1 VNSILNKEP
10 VIRAEKSLKQF
21 NPDLKVIVLE
31 QTARTANDAASALGC
46 KVGAI
51 VKSLLFRAGDNFVLC
66 LVSGDK
72 RCSLNKLKKIL
83 IFTPFLFLI
92 FSVTALRFIRNVEL
106 IPFNNLKFQVERNH
120 DARILGHLP
129 YNETSKEKLVLIE
142 PNIEVHMD
150 MRDSLLKMRE
160 EAKKDG
166 IYLVFLSG
174 YRSINLQDDI
184 FYSLKSIRNQEA
196 AERARV
202 SAPPGY
208 SEHSTGFAIDIGDAT
223 QRETDF
229 ETDFEN
235 TDTFRWLIKNA
246 AKFHFKLSFNKDN
259 KFIDYEP
266 WHWRYEG
273 SIEALKVFES
283 SNRKL

>member
-1 VNSILNKEP
+1 M
-10 VIRAEKSLKQF
+10 A
-21 NPDLKVIVLE
+21 
-31 QTARTANDAASALGC
+31 T
-46 KVGAI
+46 
-51 VKSLLFRAGDNFVLC
+51 
-66 LVSGDK
+66 
-72 RCSLNKLKKIL
+72 
-83 IFTPFLFLI
+83 
-92 FSVTALRFIRNVEL
+92 LRFIRNLEAGPLRNL
-106 IPFNNLKFQVERNH
+106 IFQVEKNH
-120 DARILGHLP
+120 DHRVLGHLP
-129 YNETSKEKLVLIE
+129 YKEIHKEKLVLIE
-142 PNIEVHMD
+142 PNIEVHVD

-174 YRSINLQDDI
+174 YRSINLQKDI

-229 ETDFEN
+229 ETQFEN
-235 TDTFRWLIKNA
+235 TKAFKWLVKNA

-259 KFIDYEP
+259 KYIDYEP

-273 SIEALKVFES
+273 SIDALKIFER
-283 SNRKL
+283 SNRKS

>member
-1 VNSILNKEP
+1 MEPNKDTDQFDIPLAKRTYLKNPNSTL
-10 VIRAEKSLKQF
+10 
-21 NPDLKVIVLE
+21 
-31 QTARTANDAASALGC
+31 
-46 KVGAI
+46 
-51 VKSLLFRAGDNFVLC
+51 
-66 LVSGDK
+66 
-72 RCSLNKLKKIL
+72 LKKL
-83 IFTPFLFLI
+83 LI
-92 FSVTALRFIRNVEL
+92 FSPFIFLPISFSSLLLIRNL
-106 IPFNNLKFQVERNH
+106 KQDSLNNLDFPANRNY

-129 YNETSKEKLVLIE
+129 YKETPKEKLVLIE

-174 YRSINLQDDI
+174 FRSINLQNDI

-235 TDTFRWLIKNA
+235 TDAFRWLIKNA

-259 KFIDYEP
+259 KYIDYEP

>member
-1 VNSILNKEP
+1 MELNKD
-10 VIRAEKSLKQF
+10 IDQF
-21 NPDLKVIVLE
+21 DIPLAKRTYLNNPNSTLI
-31 QTARTANDAASALGC
+31 
-46 KVGAI
+46 
-51 VKSLLFRAGDNFVLC
+51 
-66 LVSGDK
+66 
-72 RCSLNKLKKIL
+72 KKIL
-83 IFTPFLFLI
+83 IFSPFFLLLFS
-92 FSVTALRFIRNVEL
+92 FAALRFIRNVEL
-106 IPFNNLKFQVERNH
+106 IPINNLKFQVEENNNI
-120 DARILGHLP
+120 RILGHLP
-129 YNETSKEKLVLIE
+129 YNETPKEKLVSIE

-174 YRSINLQDDI
+174 YRSINLQNDI

-235 TDTFRWLIKNA
+235 TDAFRWLIKNA
-246 AKFHFKLSFNKDN
+246 AKFHFKISFNKDN

-283 SNRKL
+283 SNRKLYI

>member
-1 VNSILNKEP
+1 MELNKDIDQFDIP
-10 VIRAEKSLKQF
+10 LAKRTYLNNTNSTFLKK
-21 NPDLKVIVLE
+21 L
-31 QTARTANDAASALGC
+31 
-46 KVGAI
+46 
-51 VKSLLFRAGDNFVLC
+51 LLF
-66 LVSGDK
+66 S
-72 RCSLNKLKKIL
+72 
-83 IFTPFLFLI
+83 PFLFLI
-92 FSVTALRFIRNVEL
+92 FSGAALRL
-106 IPFNNLKFQVERNH
+106 IKNIEIGSLNNLNFQAQINH
-120 DARILGHLP
+120 DHRILGHLP
-129 YNETSKEKLVLIE
+129 YAEISKEKLVLIE

-160 EAKKDG
+160 EAKNDG

-174 YRSINLQDDI
+174 YRSINLQNDI

-235 TDTFRWLIKNA
+235 TDAFRSVSYTHLTLPTR
-246 AKFHFKLSFNKDN
+246 FS
-259 KFIDYEP
+259 
-266 WHWRYEG
+266 
-273 SIEALKVFES
+273 V
-283 SNRKL
+283 

>member
-1 VNSILNKEP
+1 MELNKD
-10 VIRAEKSLKQF
+10 IDQF
-21 NPDLKVIVLE
+21 DIPLAKRIYLNNPNSTL
-31 QTARTANDAASALGC
+31 
-46 KVGAI
+46 
-51 VKSLLFRAGDNFVLC
+51 
-66 LVSGDK
+66 
-72 RCSLNKLKKIL
+72 LKKLL
-83 IFTPFLFLI
+83 IFSPFLFLI
-92 FSVTALRFIRNVEL
+92 FSIGALRL
-106 IPFNNLKFQVERNH
+106 IKNIEIGSVDNLNFQAQINH
-120 DARILGHLP
+120 DHRILGHLP
-129 YNETSKEKLVLIE
+129 YAEISKEKLVLIE

-174 YRSINLQDDI
+174 YRSINLQNDI

-235 TDTFRWLIKNA
+235 TDAFRWLIKNA

-259 KFIDYEP
+259 KYIDYEP

-283 SNRKL
+283 SNRKF

>member
-1 VNSILNKEP
+1 MDQNKDLNQFDIPLAKRTYLNNSNSILK
-10 VIRAEKSLKQF
+10 
-21 NPDLKVIVLE
+21 
-31 QTARTANDAASALGC
+31 
-46 KVGAI
+46 
-51 VKSLLFRAGDNFVLC
+51 
-66 LVSGDK
+66 K
-72 RCSLNKLKKIL
+72 RLL
-83 IFTPFLFLI
+83 IFSPFLFLL
-92 FSVTALRFIRNVEL
+92 FSIAALRSNRNIKLESQV
-106 IPFNNLKFQVERNH
+106 NLNFQSEESDER
-120 DARILGHLP
+120 RILGHLP
-129 YNETSKEKLVLIE
+129 YTEISQQKLVLIE
-142 PNIEVHMD
+142 PNIKVHID

-160 EAKKDG
+160 EAKMDG

-174 YRSINLQDDI
+174 YRSINLQNDI
-184 FYSLKSIRNQEA
+184 FFSLKSIRNQEA

-235 TDTFRWLIKNA
+235 TDAFRWLIKNA

-259 KFIDYEP
+259 KYIDYEP

>member
-1 VNSILNKEP
+1 MELKKDIDQFDLPLAKRTYLNSPN
-10 VIRAEKSLKQF
+10 S
-21 NPDLKVIVLE
+21 
-31 QTARTANDAASALGC
+31 
-46 KVGAI
+46 
-51 VKSLLFRAGDNFVLC
+51 SLL
-66 LVSGDK
+66 
-72 RCSLNKLKKIL
+72 KKFL
-83 IFTPFLFLI
+83 IFSPFLFLI
-92 FSVTALRFIRNVEL
+92 FSVVALRFIRNVEL
-106 IPFNNLKFQVERNH
+106 MPLNNLKSQVERNH

-129 YNETSKEKLVLIE
+129 YNEAPKEKLVLIE

-166 IYLVFLSG
+166 IYLIFLSG
-174 YRSINLQDDI
+174 YRSINLQKDI

-208 SEHSTGFAIDIGDAT
+208 SEHSTGFAIDIGDAN

-229 ETDFEN
+229 EPDFEN
-235 TDTFRWLIKNA
+235 TDAFRWLIKNA

-259 KFIDYEP
+259 KYIDYEP

>member
-1 VNSILNKEP
+1 MELNKD
-10 VIRAEKSLKQF
+10 IDQF
-21 NPDLKVIVLE
+21 DIPLAKRTYLNNPNSTL
-31 QTARTANDAASALGC
+31 
-46 KVGAI
+46 
-51 VKSLLFRAGDNFVLC
+51 
-66 LVSGDK
+66 
-72 RCSLNKLKKIL
+72 LKKLL
-83 IFTPFLFLI
+83 IFSPFLFLV
-92 FSVTALRFIRNVEL
+92 FSVFALRL
-106 IPFNNLKFQVERNH
+106 IKNIEKGSLDNLNFQAQINH
-120 DARILGHLP
+120 DHRILGHLP
-129 YNETSKEKLVLIE
+129 YPEISKEKLVLIE

-174 YRSINLQDDI
+174 YRSINLQNDI

-235 TDTFRWLIKNA
+235 TEAFRWLLKNA

-259 KFIDYEP
+259 KYIDYEP

-283 SNRKL
+283 ANRNL

>member
-1 VNSILNKEP
+1 MELNKDIDQFDIP
-10 VIRAEKSLKQF
+10 LAKRTYLK
-21 NPDLKVIVLE
+21 NSNSTL
-31 QTARTANDAASALGC
+31 
-46 KVGAI
+46 
-51 VKSLLFRAGDNFVLC
+51 
-66 LVSGDK
+66 
-72 RCSLNKLKKIL
+72 LKKLL
-83 IFTPFLFLI
+83 IFSPFLFLI
-92 FSVTALRFIRNVEL
+92 VSVAALRFIRNVEL
-106 IPFNNLKFQVERNH
+106 IPLNNLKFQVETNY

-129 YNETSKEKLVLIE
+129 YNETPKEKLVLIE

-174 YRSINLQDDI
+174 YRSINLQNDI

-235 TDTFRWLIKNA
+235 TDAFRWLIKNA

-259 KFIDYEP
+259 KYIDYEP